1 MSIVA
6 IFVLAFGL
14 AMDAMAA
21 AAARGLAAQRVGWR
35 DVALVAALF
44 GGAQAVMPL
53 IGWQLGDRIGP
64 AAAAW
69 DHWIAFVVL
78 AGLGGKMLWEARR
91 ASGEGDDAA
100 PAGTNPFGLRLLLLL
115 ALATSIDALV
125 AGVTLPIV
133 HAPLL
138 STIATIGVVT
148 AVLSGIGVVVGGRLG
163 GMFGRRLD
171 ALGGVLL
178 IGLGTKILIEHLTA

>member
-1 MSIVA
+1 MSAAA

-21 AAARGLAAQRVGWR
+21 AAARGLAAARVGWR

-78 AGLGGKMLWEARR
+78 SGLGGKMLWEARKVG
-91 ASGEGDDAA
+91 ADDDDAA

-133 HAPLL
+133 RAPLWP
-138 STIATIGVVT
+138 TIGTIGVVT

-163 GMFGRRLD
+163 AMFGRRLD

-178 IGLGTKILIEHLTA
+178 IGLGTKILIEHL